1 MKTLIPLAVFF
12 IALGVTSALAQRSPT
27 ESIEVL
33 ATFSYP
39 GSHVVYTHGGGIN
52 NKGFV
57 AGFFLHHFPEMS
69 FLRSAAGKF
78 SPPISASSTA
88 RTFAWAIN
96 DEGLVAGEADEPL
109 EIHGFF
115 YQDGVL
121 TSYFVPGSDFTVIY
135 GLNNAGD
142 FTGLY
147 ALPGAAT
154 VPFASL
160 AGVITNVGVPG
171 ASFTWPHGINNRGEM
186 VGYYTDPSS
195 PTEEHGYLRTAD
207 GQFIDLLD
215 FPGATNTQL
224 WGVND
229 QGTIIGFWDNDVTGF
244 HGLVLRKHG
253 EFTKIDPPDSVETL
267 ITGINN
273 SGLITG
279 RFTTRAGGTQG
290 FIARIVP

>member
-1 MKTLIPLAVFF
+1 MEKLTPLHAFF
-12 IALGVTSALAQRSPT
+12 VALSVATAAAQQLPT
-27 ESIEVL
+27 ESIEVV

-39 GSHVVYTHGGGIN
+39 GSHVIYTQGGGIN
-52 NKGFV
+52 NTGFV
-57 AGFFLHHFPEMS
+57 AGFFVHHFPEMS

-78 SPPISASSTA
+78 SPPISASPTG

-96 DEGLVAGEADEPL
+96 DDGLVAGEVDEPL

-121 TSYFVPGSDFTVIY
+121 TSYLVPGSDFTLIY

-147 ALPGAAT
+147 ALPEAAT

-160 AGVITNVGVPG
+160 GGAITNVGVPG
-171 ASFTWPHGINNRGEM
+171 ASFTWPHGINTRGEI
-186 VGYYTDPSS
+186 VGYYTEPSS
-195 PTEEHGYLRTAD
+195 PGEEHGYLRTAD
-207 GQFIDLLD
+207 GRFLDLLD

-229 QGTIIGFWDNDVTGF
+229 QGTIVGFWDTDFTSF
-244 HGLVLRKHG
+244 HGLVQRKHG
-253 EFTKIDPPDSVETL
+253 QFTQIDLPDAVETL
-267 ITGINN
+267 VTGINN

-279 RFTTRAGGTQG
+279 RYTTRDGGTQG